1 MNDSSLFHHHTTHH
15 SSTLRIALLTYSTK
29 PRGSV
34 VHTLELAIA
43 FHALGHYVCVYAL
56 DKDGRGFDRDLPCPV
71 DLITA
76 HPAPADDMDHLI
88 RQRIQEF
95 FNGLSDRY
103 EQGHLNYDIF
113 HAQDCLSANALT
125 ELRQR
130 YTKQQTHEPYF
141 NHPVDGCHAPVVPHL
156 IRTVHHIEDYTSPYL
171 QDCQERSIREADLCI
186 CVSQHWQHQLKHH
199 YGIEAPR
206 VINGINTERFTPS
219 SNVHH
224 PQEMAL
230 RNHLGLQAQS
240 DGLVYLTV
248 GGIEPRKNSIRLL
261 QAFAQVLNTN
271 PQAQLVIAGGAT
283 LFDYHVYREAFFAE
297 VERLGIAI
305 GSSLILPGVMS
316 DDDLACL
323 YRVADAFIFPSIKEG
338 WGMVVLEAIASG
350 LPIMVP
356 NEAPFT
362 EFLGQDQALW
372 IDPYDVDAIA
382 QSMRSLSNPSLR
394 QSLVSASQPILSH
407 YTWDTS
413 AHLHINHYINLIQA
427 SPSLTSSDV
436 HQSQQ

>member
-1 MNDSSLFHHHTTHH
+1 MNH
-15 SSTLRIALLTYSTK
+15 SFPSHRRATYHVPALRIALLTYSTK

-43 FHALGHYVCVYAL
+43 LHALGHYVCVYAL
-56 DKDGRGFDRDLPCPV
+56 DKDGQGFDRNLPCPV

-76 HPAPADDMDHLI
+76 HPAPANNMDDLI

-95 FNGLSDRY
+95 VDGLSDRY
-103 EQGHLNYDIF
+103 EKGHLHYDIF

-130 YTKQQTHEPYF
+130 YTKRQTHEPCC
-141 NHPVDGCHAPVVPHL
+141 NHPVDGDRAPVVPHL

-171 QDCQERSIREADLCI
+171 QDCQDRSIREADVCI
-186 CVSQHWQHQLKHH
+186 CVSQHWQHHLKHH
-199 YGIEAPR
+199 YDIEAPR
-206 VINGINTERFTPS
+206 VINGIDTERFTPS
-219 SNVHH
+219 SNAHY

-230 RNHLGLQAQS
+230 RNHLGIQS
-240 DGLVYLTV
+240 RPDGLVYLTV
-248 GGIEPRKNSIRLL
+248 GGIEPRKNSMRLL

-283 LFDYHVYREAFFAE
+283 LFDYDIYREEFFAE

-323 YRVADAFIFPSIKEG
+323 YRVADAFVFPSIKEG

-350 LPIMVP
+350 LPVMIP

-362 EFLGQDQALW
+362 EFLGQEQALW

-382 QSMRSLSNPSLR
+382 QSMHSLSNPSLR
-394 QSLVSASQPILSH
+394 QSLVSASQPVLSH

-413 AHLHINHYINLIQA
+413 AHLHINHYGNLIQA
-427 SPSLTSSDV
+427 SPLPTSSDV